1 MDLGSK
7 SFRIVAV
14 PPAVLHVSSWRI
26 FIPRA
31 LGSIRSA
38 LGRRGSDQSRPMSL
52 AALPCRLDVV
62 PARPACLALA
72 PSSYPHGVILR
83 PTPAS
88 MDHTQLLRTR
98 RPLLCQIRLRR
109 GLLARQQSP
118 GEGHHHPSAS
128 PYEELSRV
136 HVARPELRACVQPPE
151 TTRSL
156 GLHPR
161 QSQNLPQALL

>member
-7 SFRIVAV
+7 SFSIVAV

-62 PARPACLALA
+62 PARPACLALGA
-72 PSSYPHGVILR
+72 SSHSHCVILR
-83 PTPAS
+83 LTPAS
-88 MDHTQLLRTR
+88 MDHTQLFRNGRPVLR
-98 RPLLCQIRLRR
+98 QIKLWR
-109 GLLARQQSP
+109 GVLAGEQS
-118 GEGHHHPSAS
+118 GGKVHLHPSAS
-128 PYEELSRV
+128 SHEELSRV
-136 HVARPELRACVQPPE
+136 
-151 TTRSL
+151 
-156 GLHPR
+156 
-161 QSQNLPQALL
+161 

>member
-7 SFRIVAV
+7 SFSIVAV

-98 RPLLCQIRLRR
+98 
-109 GLLARQQSP
+109 QQSP